1 MACWWGE
8 AYSGLL
14 NRLVKPV
21 DIHNYYIREVLNGLD
36 NKEIIYYI
44 FYVLFLILTYNG
56 MILDSDDVKEDE
68 KTKIGLTSIS
78 MDLGKFLSRR
88 KL

>member
-1 MACWWGE
+1 
-8 AYSGLL
+8 
-14 NRLVKPV
+14 
-21 DIHNYYIREVLNGLD
+21 
-36 NKEIIYYI
+36 
-44 FYVLFLILTYNG
+44 